1 MIKNY
6 VVALVL
12 LLTSCATVGIRQNYI
27 PTDLTDQQQEIIAND
42 IVPLIVQYNPAKT
55 TKFILKKDVSKYRC
69 SMGTKLANK
78 LQHHGYIVGFS
89 NTNVD
94 TPNDTRLISYIID
107 WIDGNLYI
115 ALTINDIQKITRVYQ
130 LDQGTIRPLLIKIIG
145 TKDE

>member
-42 IVPLIVQYNPAKT
+42 IAPLIVQYNPAKS
-55 TKFILKKDVSKYRC
+55 TKFILKKDVL
-69 SMGTKLANK
+69 GLKLANQ
-78 LQHHGYIVGFS
+78 LQQHGYIVVFPG
-89 NTNVD
+89 TNAD

-115 ALTINDIQKITRVYQ
+115 ALTINDTQKFTRVYQ
-130 LDQGTIRPLLIKIIG
+130 LDQGTIQPLSIKIIG